1 MSKLET
7 NRMLTLLGVAIG
19 QKVKLV
25 NFAKDA
31 KSYRHR
37 LLAMGLTPG
46 VVIKVLSKAPLGG
59 PIQLEI
65 RGYQLSLRPSECQQ
79 IAVEGLNER
88 CGDKPFSAD
97 HCVCR

>member
-1 MSKLET
+1 
-7 NRMLTLLGVAIG
+7 MLTLIGVAIG
-19 QKVKLV
+19 QKVKLLH
-25 NFAKDA
+25 FAKGA
-31 KSYRHR
+31 KLYRHR

-65 RGYQLSLRPSECQQ
+65 RGYQLSLRPSECQE
-79 IAVEGLNER
+79 IAVEGIYEQCRNKSL
-88 CGDKPFSAD
+88 SAD